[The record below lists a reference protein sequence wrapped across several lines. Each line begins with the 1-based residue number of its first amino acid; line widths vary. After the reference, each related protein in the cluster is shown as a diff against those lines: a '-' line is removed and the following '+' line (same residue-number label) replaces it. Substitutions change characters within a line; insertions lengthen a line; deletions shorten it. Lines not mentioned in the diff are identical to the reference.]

1 MGVLLAACGLALGL
15 WGAAAVYRVQVARGS
30 AALRGDFVGPDGEA
44 SRRKTVE
51 RIGRAR

>member
-1 MGVLLAACGLALGL
+1 MGVLLAVCGLALGV
-15 WGAAAVYRVQVARGS
+15 GAGLAVFWALGARRP
-30 AALRGDFVGPDGEA
+30 AVLRGDFVGPDGEA